1 MTAEQYRRANRTVF
15 IVTVIIQAYLLVVG
29 VLTAATGG
37 GGFDLRTVI
46 RIAVGLICLMIAVF
60 SVVRLRDTRA
70 GALALSFAAITAYAV
85 FVVSGTNVAVY
96 AYAFPII
103 FAAMAYFD
111 YKLIAVLSGIA
122 IAANLLQCFVFSYT
136 GGNLGDSILALFVL
150 ILVTFAATT
159 VSRLLIIFN
168 KENMDTIREAAEIQK
183 ENSRKLIGVASDIT
197 EYFSEAMKNLESLQS
212 HVDASNFAMSNI
224 ADSSDSTA
232 QAITRQAEVCGE
244 IRNDTDRV
252 ESEMRGMIESS
263 NRAGMT
269 VSEGAEVVRDL
280 MSQTREVEEAAGIT
294 VEVIDSLTKKVD
306 EVQAF
311 VGTILEISSQ
321 TNLLALNASIEAA
334 RAGEAG
340 KGFAVV
346 ADEIRGL
353 SEQTKDAS
361 NSITLIIRELMEDT
375 KRANDSIDHSVASV
389 TRQNELIENTREKF
403 ERVDTEVGELTRS
416 IQSSERMVL
425 GIVESTG
432 RITDDIA
439 HLSASSEEV
448 AACAAEGLRTS
459 ETAVQSMK
467 ICKEVLEN
475 IFGLAQGLK

>member
-1 MTAEQYRRANRTVF
+1 MTKS
-15 IVTVIIQAYLLVVG
+15 G
-29 VLTAATGG
+29 SSTGG
-37 GGFDLRTVI
+37 SDDANNLKEDAYDDFATYLARAAKWINQDL
-46 RIAVGLICLMIAVF
+46 
-60 SVVRLRDTRA
+60 SEKYDTQVTFIEPLNEPDTNYWWNGSTKQEGCIFNTGELQSKAYREMQN
-70 GALALSFAAITAYAV
+70 ALDAE
-85 FVVSGTNVAVY
+85 G
-96 AYAFPII
+96 
-103 FAAMAYFD
+103 
-111 YKLIAVLSGIA
+111 LSGIKITGTDETDLGTA
-122 IAANLLQCFVFSYT
+122 IRSY
-136 GGNLGDSILALFVL
+136 N
-150 ILVTFAATT
+150 
-159 VSRLLIIFN
+159 RLDDDV

-263 NRAGMT
+263 NRAGRT